1 VIELSVLSVVRG
13 IAKDIPPA
21 AVVTR
26 RFAGRG
32 RWIRG
37 FVCKAAETAR
47 DRDISAARNHY
58 AYGWRTGG
66 TLRPAIWNGWR
77 RRSCT
82 RIARALCMI
91 GTILTAALAYAEPIT
106 VRYPEGPT
114 RGFVELS
121 DLSGTTIAHGDLVQW
136 LEQRVVVS
144 QFVIRF
150 NDGSV
155 YDELIRFS
163 QNPVFRLLSYKLVQ
177 KGPSFAESS
186 EIEFD
191 RTGRYRVRSKKA
203 SDAKEEQEA
212 GTTDIPADV
221 TNGMTS
227 LMLKN
232 LKPGTSAKTHLMA
245 FTPNPRALE
254 LALTPEGEDKFW
266 IGDAEGIATRFRIEP
281 RVTGVTGTIATVI
294 GKQPPAFH
302 MWIAQGKAPALVRFQ
317 GPLYIDGP
325 VWRVELSAPR
335 WKP

>member
-1 VIELSVLSVVRG
+1 MVGTVLT
-13 IAKDIPPA
+13 
-21 AVVTR
+21 VT
-26 RFAGRG
+26 
-32 RWIRG
+32 
-37 FVCKAAETAR
+37 
-47 DRDISAARNHY
+47 
-58 AYGWRTGG
+58 
-66 TLRPAIWNGWR
+66 
-77 RRSCT
+77 
-82 RIARALCMI
+82 
-91 GTILTAALAYAEPIT
+91 LASAEPIT
-106 VRYPEGPT
+106 MRYPEGPAH
-114 RGFVELS
+114 GFVELS
-121 DLSGTTIAHGDLVQW
+121 DLSGTTIAHGELVQW

-150 NDGSV
+150 NDGSI

-203 SDAKEEQEA
+203 SDAKEEQSN

-232 LKPGTSAKTHLMA
+232 LTRGTSAKTHLMA
-245 FTPNPRALE
+245 FTPKPRALE

-266 IGDAEGIATRFRIEP
+266 IGNAERIATRFLIEP
-281 RVTGVTGTIATVI
+281 RVTGVTGIVASAI
-294 GKQPPAFH
+294 GKQPPSFH
-302 MWIAQGKAPALVRFQ
+302 MWIAEGKAPTLVRFE

-325 VWRVELSAPR
+325 IWRLELSAPR